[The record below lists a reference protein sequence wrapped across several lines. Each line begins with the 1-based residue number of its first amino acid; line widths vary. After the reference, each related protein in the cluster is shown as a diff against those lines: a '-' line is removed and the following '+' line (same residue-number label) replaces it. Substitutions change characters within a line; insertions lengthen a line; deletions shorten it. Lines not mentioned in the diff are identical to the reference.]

1 MLCSFLGRVVVVVR
15 AVVVVIGYVV
25 VKVGQ

>member
-1 MLCSFLGRVVVVVR
+1 MLCSCLGRVVVVVR